1 MMNYDCLIV
10 GSGHGGVQAAISLR
24 QHGFLGSIGLVS
36 DDRDLPYERPPL
48 SKDYLSGAKPFE
60 RILIRPPEFWA
71 SRNIDLL
78 LGNEVARLEAK
89 EKNVLCANGA
99 AFGYGHLIWAAGGR
113 PRKMTCPGHE
123 LRGIH
128 SVRSRGDVDGIM
140 DELTFAQRVVV
151 VGGGYIGLEAAA
163 VLTKLGK
170 AVVVLEAMDRV
181 LARVAAEPLSR
192 FYEKEHRAHGVDVR
206 LRTGVESFV
215 GHDGRLTGVRLT
227 DGEIVPANMA
237 IVGIG
242 ILPCVEPLIAAGAV
256 GTNGV
261 DIDDHCRTSVTDVFA
276 IGDCARMRSG
286 HGLRIESVQNA
297 SDQATAVAKTLCG
310 QPAPYAAVPWFWSNQ
325 YDLRLQTVGLSS
337 GYDQT
342 VIRGSSCER
351 KFSIIYLR
359 EGVVIALDC
368 VNAVK
373 DYVEGR
379 VLVERGARIPAD
391 ILADSSI
398 TLKSIVNR

>member
-1 MMNYDCLIV
+1 MNYDCLIV
-10 GSGHGGVQAAISLR
+10 GSGHGGVQAAVSLR
-24 QHGFLGSIGLVS
+24 QHGFTGSIGLVS

-78 LGNEVARLEAK
+78 LGNEVARLEANDK
-89 EKNVLCANGA
+89 KVLCANGT

-113 PRKMTCPGHE
+113 PRKMTCAGNE

-128 SVRSRGDVDGIM
+128 SVRNRGDVDRIM
-140 DELTFAQRVVV
+140 DELASVQRVVV
-151 VGGGYIGLEAAA
+151 IGGGYIGLEAAA

-170 AVVVLEAMDRV
+170 TVIVLEAMDRV

-192 FYEKEHRAHGVDVR
+192 FYEKEHREHGVDVR
-206 LRTGVESFV
+206 LETGIEGFV
-215 GHDGRLTGVRLT
+215 GRDGRLTGVRLT
-227 DGEIVPANMA
+227 NGKTLAADMA

-242 ILPCVEPLIAAGAV
+242 ILPCVEPLITAGAL

-261 DIDDHCRTSVTDVFA
+261 DIDDYCRTNLADVYA
-276 IGDCARMRSG
+276 IGDCARIVSG

-297 SDQATAVAKTLCG
+297 SDQAIAVAKTLCG
-310 QPAPYAAVPWFWSNQ
+310 EPVPYNAVPWFWSNQ
-325 YDLRLQTVGLSS
+325 YDLRLQTIGLSN
-337 GYDQT
+337 GYDQAI
-342 VIRGSSCER
+342 VRGDSGAR
-351 KFSIIYLR
+351 KFSVVYLR

-379 VLVERGARIPAD
+379 ALVEGRARIAAD
-391 ILADSSI
+391 ILADNGI
-398 TLKSIVNR
+398 TLKSMVNR

>member
-1 MMNYDCLIV
+1 MNYDCLIV

-24 QHGFLGSIGLVS
+24 QHGFPGSIGLVS

-48 SKDYLSGAKPFE
+48 SKDYLSGARPFE

-71 SRNIDLL
+71 ARNIDLL
-78 LGNEVARLEAK
+78 LGNEAIGLEAR
-89 EKNVLCANGA
+89 EKRILCANGT

-113 PRKMTCPGHE
+113 PRKMTCPGQE
-123 LRGIH
+123 LGGIH

-140 DELTFAQRVVV
+140 AELGNVQHVVV
-151 VGGGYIGLEAAA
+151 IGGGYIGLEAAA
-163 VLTKLGK
+163 VLTKVGK
-170 AVVVLEAMDRV
+170 RVVVLEAMDRV

-192 FYEKEHRAHGVDVR
+192 FYEKEHRDHGVDVR
-206 LRTGVESFV
+206 LGTGVESFV
-215 GHDGRLTGVRLT
+215 GHNGHLTGVRLT
-227 DGEIVPANMA
+227 GGETLSADMA

-242 ILPCVEPLIAAGAV
+242 ILPCVEPLIAAGAA
-256 GTNGV
+256 GSNGV
-261 DIDDHCRTSVTDVFA
+261 DIDEHCRTSLADVFA
-276 IGDCARMRSG
+276 IGDCARMVSG

-310 QPAPYAAVPWFWSNQ
+310 RPVPYAAVPWFWSNQ

-337 GYDQT
+337 GYDRT
-342 VIRGSSCER
+342 VVRGDPNER
-351 KFSIIYLR
+351 KFSVVYLR

-379 VLVERGARIPAD
+379 ALVERGARIAAD
-391 ILADSSI
+391 ILADASI
-398 TLKSIVNR
+398 TLKSLVSR

>member
-1 MMNYDCLIV
+1 MDYDCLIV
-10 GSGHGGVQAAISLR
+10 GSGHGGVQAAVSLR
-24 QHGFLGSIGLVS
+24 QHGFSGSIGLVS

-48 SKDYLSGAKPFE
+48 SKDYLAGTKPFE

-71 SRNIDLL
+71 IRNIDLL
-78 LGNEVARLEAK
+78 LGNEVTRLDAT
-89 EKNVLCANGA
+89 EKRVFCANGA

-113 PRKMTCPGHE
+113 PRKMTCAGHE

-128 SVRSRGDVDGIM
+128 SMRNRADVDGII
-140 DELTFAQRVVV
+140 DDLESVQRVVV
-151 VGGGYIGLEAAA
+151 IGGGYIGLEAAA

-192 FYEKEHRAHGVDVR
+192 FYEKEHRDHGVDVR
-206 LRTGVESFV
+206 LGTGIESFV
-215 GHDGRLTGVRLT
+215 GQDGRLVGVRLT
-227 DGEIVPANMA
+227 DGETLAADMA

-242 ILPCVEPLIAAGAV
+242 ILPCVEPLLAAGAV
-256 GTNGV
+256 GRNGV
-261 DIDDHCRTSVTDVFA
+261 DIDDHCRTSLANVFA
-276 IGDCARMRSG
+276 IGDCARMVSG

-297 SDQATAVAKTLCG
+297 SDQATAVTKTLCG
-310 QPAPYAAVPWFWSNQ
+310 EPVPYSAVPWFWSNQ
-325 YDLRLQTVGLSS
+325 YVLRLQTIGLSS

-342 VIRGSSCER
+342 VVRGDPNGR
-351 KFSIIYLR
+351 KFSVVYLR

-379 VLVERGARIPAD
+379 ALVEGKARIAAD
-391 ILADSSI
+391 TLADTGV
-398 TLKSIVNR
+398 TLKSMANK

>member
-1 MMNYDCLIV
+1 MDYDCLIV
-10 GSGHGGVQAAISLR
+10 GSGHGGVQAAVSLR
-24 QHGFLGSIGLVS
+24 QHGFSGSIGLVS

-48 SKDYLSGAKPFE
+48 SKDYLAGTKPFE

-71 SRNIDLL
+71 IRNIDLL
-78 LGNEVARLEAK
+78 LGNEVTRLDAT
-89 EKNVLCANGA
+89 EKRVFCANGA

-113 PRKMTCPGHE
+113 PRKMTCAGHE

-128 SVRSRGDVDGIM
+128 SMRNRADVDGII
-140 DELTFAQRVVV
+140 DDLESVQRVVV
-151 VGGGYIGLEAAA
+151 IGGGYIGLEAAA

-192 FYEKEHRAHGVDVR
+192 FYEKEHRDHGVDVR
-206 LRTGVESFV
+206 LGTGIESFV
-215 GHDGRLTGVRLT
+215 GQDGRLVGVRLT
-227 DGEIVPANMA
+227 DGETLAADMA

-242 ILPCVEPLIAAGAV
+242 ILPCVEPLLAAGAV
-256 GTNGV
+256 GRNGV
-261 DIDDHCRTSVTDVFA
+261 DIDDHCRTSLANVFA
-276 IGDCARMRSG
+276 IGDCARMVSG

-297 SDQATAVAKTLCG
+297 SDQATAVTKTLCG
-310 QPAPYAAVPWFWSNQ
+310 EPVPYSAVPWFWSNQ
-325 YDLRLQTVGLSS
+325 YDLRLQTIGLSS

-342 VIRGSSCER
+342 VVRGDPNGR
-351 KFSIIYLR
+351 KFSVVYLR

-379 VLVERGARIPAD
+379 ALVEGKARIAAD
-391 ILADSSI
+391 TLADTGV
-398 TLKSIVNR
+398 TLKSMANK

>member
-1 MMNYDCLIV
+1 MHYDCLIV

-24 QHGFLGSIGLVS
+24 QHGFAGSIGLVS
-36 DDRDLPYERPPL
+36 DDCDLPYERPPL

-71 SRNIDLL
+71 ARNIDLL
-78 LGNEVARLEAK
+78 PGNEVTRLEAS
-89 EKNVLCANGA
+89 ERRVYCASGA
-99 AFGYGHLIWAAGGR
+99 AFGYDQMIWAAGGR

-128 SVRSRGDVDGIM
+128 SVRSRADVDGIM
-140 DELTFAQRVVV
+140 EELASVERVVV
-151 VGGGYIGLEAAA
+151 IGGGYIGLEAAA

-170 AVVVLEAMDRV
+170 PIVVLEAMDRV

-192 FYEKEHRAHGVDVR
+192 FYEKEHRAHGVDIR
-206 LRTGVESFV
+206 LGTGVESFV
-215 GHDGRLTGVRLT
+215 GYDGRLTGVRLT

-242 ILPCVEPLIAAGAV
+242 ILPCVEPLIAAGAL

-261 DIDDHCRTSVTDVFA
+261 DIDDHCRTSLADVFA
-276 IGDCARMRSG
+276 IGDCARIATG

-297 SDQATAVAKTLCG
+297 SDQATAVAKTFCG
-310 QPAPYAAVPWFWSNQ
+310 QPTPYTAVPWFWSNQ
-325 YDLRLQTVGLSS
+325 YDLRLQTVGLST

-342 VIRGSSCER
+342 VIRGSPGER
-351 KFSIIYLR
+351 KFSVIYLR

-368 VNAVK
+368 VNVVK

-379 VLVERGARIPAD
+379 ALVAGRARVAAD
-391 ILADSSI
+391 TLADNSI
-398 TLKSIVNR
+398 TLKSMVNR